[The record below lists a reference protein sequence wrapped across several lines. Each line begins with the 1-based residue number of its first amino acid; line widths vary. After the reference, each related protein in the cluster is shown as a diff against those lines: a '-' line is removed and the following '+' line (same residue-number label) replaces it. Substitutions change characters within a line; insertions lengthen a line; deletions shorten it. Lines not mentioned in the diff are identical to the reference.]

1 MAQALGMAVNEQQ
14 TDWDVQLPHVY
25 AAYNNYIS
33 VNAASGLVPNEV
45 MMSRL
50 PLSTT
55 HGLRAPEH
63 LFVCLFFSR
72 LICCTGIVFALLL
85 ELPPFHTSDPGPY
98 SMHFFPATYDGAR
111 IRFYR
116 DKSSECSSLVGS
128 RRIVLTRAATE
139 YLVGDTRYV
148 TRSQLL

>member
-85 ELPPFHTSDPGPY
+85 ELPPFRNSDPG
-98 SMHFFPATYDGAR
+98 SHSGRSFPLPTMVHAYIFGR
-111 IRFYR
+111 E
-116 DKSSECSSLVGS
+116 KSSEFSSFVDS
-128 RRIVLTRAATE
+128 RRTAPLYTR
-139 YLVGDTRYV
+139 
-148 TRSQLL
+148 